1 MISGSI
7 AFTLV
12 LAGAGAHAPLALHP
26 DNPRYFL
33 FRGRPTV
40 LVTSGE
46 HYGAV
51 LNLDFDYVR
60 YLDALA
66 KDGLNH
72 TRLFSGTYREVPS
85 SFGITDN
92 TLAPR
97 PGRYAAPWARSTEP
111 GDFDGGMK
119 FDLSRWDES
128 YFRRLKDFMAEAR
141 KRGVVVEMNLF
152 CPFYEEVLWA
162 ANPMNARNSVN
173 GIGKVPRDEVYTLK
187 HADLTAVQEAV
198 ARKVVTELNAFDNL
212 YFEVANEPYF
222 GGITP
227 EWQHNVA
234 KLIADTEAKL
244 PRRHLVSMNIANGTA
259 KVVDPSPHVS
269 IFNFHYATP
278 PAAVAMN
285 AHLRGVI
292 GENETGFR
300 GKDDVLYRTE
310 GWAFLLAGGGL
321 YNNLDYS
328 FTPAHPDGTFLDYS
342 SPGGGNPTFRK
353 QMRVLKDFVHSFDF
367 VRMRPDVSVVHAPAG
382 LAVQALVEPGR
393 QYAVYL
399 HAPVAEGSFAARWT
413 GRIDP
418 PASGTYRLT
427 TVSDDGVRLW
437 LDGGLLVDNWTD
449 HAPTEDHATVALTA
463 GRPVDLK
470 LEYYQGGGGAVARL
484 RWTRPDGTNEIVP
497 AGRLQLPDGSGPGL
511 RAEYF
516 EGRTFDE
523 PEAVRVD
530 PAIDFEWPP
539 LPRPIPRQG
548 AGDAVAIALD
558 LPPGRYRA
566 EWIDPRTGAVAKAE
580 DLRHEGGRKSLAAPA
595 FDEDVALSLRTR
607 P

>member
-1 MISGSI
+1 VP
-7 AFTLV
+7 TLLL
-12 LAGAGAHAPLALHP
+12 LAAAAAAAASAPLALHP

-33 FRGRPTV
+33 FRGQPTV

-66 KDGLNH
+66 ADGLNH
-72 TRLFSGTYREVPS
+72 TRVFAGTYREVPA

-92 TLAPR
+92 TLAPK
-97 PGRYAAPWARSTEP
+97 PGRFVAPWARSAQP

-128 YFRRLKDFMAEAR
+128 YFRRLKDFVAEAQ

-152 CPFYEEVLWA
+152 CPFYEEALWD
-162 ANPMNARNSVN
+162 ANPMNARNNVN
-173 GIGKVPRDEVYTLK
+173 GIGKVPRGEVYTLK

-198 ARKVVTELNAFDNL
+198 TRKLVTELNAFDNL

-222 GGITP
+222 GGITL
-227 EWQHNVA
+227 EWQHHVA
-234 KLIADTEAKL
+234 KLVADTEALL
-244 PRRHLVSMNIANGTA
+244 PNRHLVSMNIANGTA
-259 KVVDPSPHVS
+259 KVESPSPHVS

-278 PAAVAMN
+278 PDAVAAN

-300 GKDDVLYRTE
+300 GKDDVPYRTE
-310 GWAFLLAGGGL
+310 GWAFLLAGGGI

-342 SPGGGNPTFRK
+342 SPGGGNPTFRR
-353 QMRVLKDFVHSFDF
+353 QMRILKDFVHSFDF
-367 VRMRPDVSVVHAPAG
+367 LRMKPDRSVVAAPEG
-382 LAVQALVEPGR
+382 LAVQALVEKGR

-399 HAPVAEGSFAARWT
+399 HAPVGGGNFAARWT
-413 GRIDP
+413 GRLDP
-418 PASGTYRLT
+418 PVGGTYRLT
-427 TVSDDGVRLW
+427 TLSNDGVRLW
-437 LDGGLLVDNWTD
+437 LDGKLLIENWTD
-449 HAPTEDHATVALTA
+449 HGPAEDHAAVELTP
-463 GRPVDLK
+463 GRPVELK
-470 LEYYQGGGGAVARL
+470 LEYYQGGGGSTARL
-484 RWTRPDGTNEIVP
+484 SWTRPDGTTEVIP
-497 AGRLQLPDGSGPGL
+497 AVRLRQPDGSGPGL

-516 EGRTFDE
+516 EGRTFDG
-523 PEAVRVD
+523 PRAVRID

-539 LPRPIPRQG
+539 APRPIPRK
-548 AGDAVAIALD
+548 AVSVAAEIALD
-558 LPPGRYRA
+558 LPAGRYRV
-566 EWIDPRTGAVAKAE
+566 EWVDPKTGKV
-580 DLRHEGGRKSLAAPA
+580 LRDESLEHAGGRKPLISPA
-595 FDEDVALSLRTR
+595 FDEDLALAVRTR
-607 P
+607 